1 MGEDA
6 TGYEPTRTV
15 KTEESYRRIF
25 RVMTNGASKALGEK
39 ATLGKTIDWY
49 VANHGVWSAATIRS
63 YNAGLKQRLLDLRL
77 AGRLPEETHKEL
89 CDIISTG
96 PTPQKK
102 GASIARGPARKRKSI
117 KDTEVDRLMQN
128 LAASKKLDDR
138 VLLFLIINSI
148 RFFPRPG
155 EWVGAW
161 YNAETCTLMF
171 PNSKRTN
178 DRGGVDSEREFDL
191 SKASDEDLELIQRF
205 LQILASAV
213 DRVDGD
219 WDVMISRQKGRLKR
233 WCEKLQIKRIAF
245 YTFRHVGMATARAVY
260 DRRELA
266 YLSGHIATGTAGTH
280 YPDERT
286 GLKGPVAD
294 LVGTTTVSPDRL
306 HGIRVTDK
314 SNMTREEVLGPRG
327 QGRSQ
332 SPSTS
337 HRDRRWCADVD
348 PRRSV
353 PLSSWEITAA
363 ARTLG

>member
-15 KTEESYRRIF
+15 ETEENYRRIF
-25 RVMTNGASKALGEK
+25 RVMTNCASKALGEK

-49 VANHGVWSAATIRS
+49 VANNGVWSAATIRS
-63 YNAGLKQRLLDLRL
+63 YRAGLKQRLLDLRL
-77 AGRLPEETHKEL
+77 SGRLPEETHKEL

-102 GASIARGPARKRKSI
+102 ESSIARGPARKRKSI
-117 KDTEVDRLMQN
+117 KDTEVDMLMQN
-128 LAASKKLDDR
+128 LAASKKSDDHI
-138 VLLFLIINSI
+138 LLFLIINSI

-155 EWVGAW
+155 EWSGAW
-161 YNAETCTLMF
+161 YNAATRKLMF

-178 DRGGVDSEREFDL
+178 DRGGVEPEREFDL

-205 LQILASAV
+205 LQVLASAV

-233 WCEKLQIKRIAF
+233 WCEKLHIKRIAF
-245 YTFRHVGMATARAVY
+245 YTFRHCGMATAKNIYTRS
-260 DRRELA
+260 ELA
-266 YLSGHIATGTAGTH
+266 YLGGHIATGTAGTH
-280 YPDERT
+280 YADKKT
-286 GLKGPVAD
+286 GLKGPIANQ
-294 LVGTTTVSPDRL
+294 VGTTTVSSDKL

-314 SNMTREEVLGPRG
+314 SNMTKEEVLGPRG

-332 SPSTS
+332 SSKQEPS
-337 HRDRRWCADVD
+337 R
-348 PRRSV
+348 
-353 PLSSWEITAA
+353 
-363 ARTLG
+363 